1 MLVFSLVNYI
11 LPNVVWKKIY
21 LWFFYGINELKSFF
35 TTDMLFITL
44 KRVSLVWYC
53 PLKLKEVEFVLC
65 AINFKCI
72 TVFIIH
78 FAKVLQ

>member
-35 TTDMLFITL
+35 TTDICVVYNIEKGVTCLILPFKT
-44 KRVSLVWYC
+44 KRSGVCVVC
-53 PLKLKEVEFVLC
+53 NKFQV
-65 AINFKCI
+65 
-72 TVFIIH
+72 
-78 FAKVLQ
+78 

>member
-35 TTDMLFITL
+35 TTDMCCL
-44 KRVSLVWYC
+44 
-53 PLKLKEVEFVLC
+53 
-65 AINFKCI
+65 
-72 TVFIIH
+72 
-78 FAKVLQ
+78 